1 MKNNGDKMLTQS
13 VQDYLKTIYKL
24 QGVEDVVSTTSI
36 AKEMNISGASV
47 TGMLKKLASLNLAD
61 YNSYRGVRLTD
72 EGVKEALFILRNHRL
87 LELYLKE
94 SLGFSLAKVHDEAC
108 RLEHYVSEEFIEKI
122 DSLLGNPQYSP
133 LGNPIPSKEG
143 VLPDHTAI
151 SLINIELNKKYEI
164 RRISDENNEMV
175 DYFEKMGLLPGVEIS
190 LLTKAPFN
198 GPMTISY
205 NNHEEIIGYEVARS
219 IFVH

>member
-1 MKNNGDKMLTQS
+1 MLTQS

-24 QGVEDVVSTTSI
+24 QDVEDVVSTTSI

-108 RLEHYVSEEFIEKI
+108 RLEHYVSDEFIEKI
-122 DSLLGNPQYSP
+122 DTILGYPQYSP
-133 LGNPIPSKEG
+133 LGNPIPSKDG

-151 SLINIELNKKYEI
+151 SLVNIDLNKKYEI